1 VKRVDRELAG
11 LIVTA
16 LQQERERSGRLA
28 VGSIAQ
34 ACQTLRD
41 GSGRPLPRRTLLRW
55 LRSGLP
61 HERRATTRFA
71 LDECARGAIA
81 EANGSRTLAY
91 EWLAREH
98 GEDSLPSLRTFQRA
112 FNRDLTTAE
121 RDTLLEGVR
130 GQRKHRAWLAMEV
143 EHRNHIWQADHKQL
157 NVSVLAPS
165 ESDTPKQPWL
175 TYFLDGYSRAI
186 MGWAISLQPNQ
197 SVVLAAFRQAILENP
212 ERGPFCGRPRL
223 LYIDHGLEFLADAII
238 ECCSVIGSRGVVLP
252 PYSPQQ
258 KGRIERAHR
267 TIITRFLQGLPG
279 FTGGARD
286 SQGRPLVSAGKPLP
300 LQTLLSQFSGWVDR
314 YNREHPH
321 RALGRRPPIT
331 AWEEDPTPLVNV
343 EPRRLDRYMLRGEWR
358 VVRRGKIEF
367 ATHHYIAGELA
378 RHNGTRVEVRW
389 DTEDPR
395 AIEVYLDE
403 QHLCTAVAEDQASA
417 EEREAYIQQA
427 RTEEGRLRRD
437 LRTARRRSRRR
448 YKAMVDESPIVETTM
463 VPADARSRQSA
474 ASRRKAT
481 DLIEHLDLRAD
492 TDGQ

>member
-1 VKRVDRELAG
+1 MRVDRELAE

-16 LQQERERSGRLA
+16 LQQERGRTGRLA
-28 VGSIAQ
+28 AGSIMQ
-34 ACQTLRD
+34 ACHALRGED
-41 GSGRPLPRRTLLRW
+41 GRPLPRGTLLRW

-61 HERRATTRFA
+61 RERRASTRFT
-71 LDECARGAIA
+71 LDEHARGAIA
-81 EANGSRTLAY
+81 EASGSRALAY
-91 EWLAREH
+91 EWLVHEH
-98 GEDSLPSLRTFQRA
+98 GTDSLPSLRTFQRA
-112 FNRDLTTAE
+112 FNRDLTAAE

-130 GQRKHRAWLAMEV
+130 GQRRHRAWLAMEV

-165 ESDTPKQPWL
+165 ESDTPRQPWL

-197 SVVLAAFRQAILENP
+197 SIVLAAFRQAVLENP
-212 ERGPFCGRPRL
+212 ERGPFSGRPRI

-238 ECCSVIGSRGVVLP
+238 ECCTVIGTRGVVLP

-258 KGRIERAHR
+258 KGKIERAHR

-279 FTGGARD
+279 FTAGARNHK
-286 SQGRPLVSAGKPLP
+286 GHPLVSAGKPLP
-300 LQTLLSQFSGWVDR
+300 LQTLLAQFSAWVDH

-321 RALGRRPPIT
+321 RALGRRPPT
-331 AWEEDPTPLVNV
+331 VAWEQDPTPLVSV

-367 ATHHYIAGELA
+367 ANQLYIAGELA
-378 RHNGTRVEVRW
+378 RHNGTRVEIRW
-389 DTEDPR
+389 DTEDR
-395 AIEVYLDE
+395 RTIEVYLDE
-403 QHLCTAVAEDQASA
+403 RHLCTAVAENQAST

-427 RTEEGRLRRD
+427 RMEESRLRRD

-463 VPADARSRQSA
+463 IPANARDRQSA
-474 ASRRKAT
+474 ASRRRAS
-481 DLIEHLDLRAD
+481 DLIDHLDLRAD
-492 TDGQ
+492 TDEP